1 MRAAVFALLFA
12 LAAAAAPAVA
22 QANGPGPD
30 VVVIVADDLGFG
42 DVGYNGSSIRT
53 PNLDQLAAEGLRL
66 DRFYVSPLCSPS
78 RAGLLTGRYGVR
90 MGINEPVSHSDTL
103 GIPPAEV
110 TLAEYLGDAGYE
122 TAMVGK
128 WHLGD
133 DCPYHPLQQ
142 GFDSFVGLLSGG
154 ADYFTRRTVVGPD
167 WWRDAAPVDTG
178 GYTTDLI
185 ADEAV
190 EVLTRPRDG
199 PLFLY
204 LPFTASHVPLQ
215 ALDEDLA
222 LYPGLDGD
230 RRTFAAMTTRLD
242 RAVGRV
248 MAAVRASGRPTLV
261 WFLSDNGAVET
272 FGGSNGGL
280 AGGKGQ
286 TFEGG
291 IRVPSVVWYPDWGPR
306 TVEHPVWYLDVL
318 PTVLGL
324 LSDPPAPAQPLDGA
338 DLGPTFAGAPPDPS
352 LFSRTL
358 FSYRRTGTDGYWL
371 AAQTAT
377 WKYVEHL
384 LPDRAV
390 VDLFRI
396 DLDPYEQADSSRAY
410 RARVAEMRAQAI
422 AFTSLTLPGATH
434 DETLTIDRPP
444 DLAECSGILTT
455 PPGPPPDGLSLRVGP
470 NPLRDESAIRIETDR
485 FREVRVDLV
494 DLLGRRVR
502 TLFQGT
508 VEAGGRRAV
517 PVRPGGLP
525 SGVYVVR
532 VTAAGASA
540 SARVVVAR

>member
-1 MRAAVFALLFA
+1 MRSRPAALLRTGA
-12 LAAAAAPAVA
+12 LLLGLAVA
-22 QANGPGPD
+22 ARAQAPD
-30 VVVIVADDLGFG
+30 VVLIVADDVGIG
-42 DVGYNGSSIRT
+42 DVGYLGSEIQT
-53 PNLDQLAAEGLRL
+53 PHLDRLAAEGVVL
-66 DRFYVSPLCSPS
+66 DRFYTASQCTPS

-90 MGINEPVSHSDTL
+90 MRLNEALSRADTV
-103 GIPPAEV
+103 GMPAAET
-110 TLAEYLGDAGYE
+110 TLAEALGDAGYE

-128 WHLGD
+128 WHLGGA
-133 DCPYHPLQQ
+133 CHQHPTRH
-142 GFDSFVGLLSGG
+142 GFDTFLGLRYGG
-154 ADYFTRRTVVGPD
+154 ANYHTRQTPEGRD
-167 WWRDAAPVDTG
+167 WWRGFELDERS

-318 PTVLGL
+318 PTVLGVVGAAMPEL
-324 LSDPPAPAQPLDGA
+324 PLDGVDQGA
-338 DLGPTFAGAPPDPS
+338 QLAGAPPPEALLDRV
-352 LFSRTL
+352 LYT
-358 FSYRRTGTDGYWL
+358 YRRTNLQGAAWI
-371 AAQTAT
+371 AAQTAR
-377 WKYVEHL
+377 WKYVRQPGL
-384 LPDRAV
+384 RDTLDALYRV
-390 VDLFRI
+390 
-396 DLDPYEQADSSRAY
+396 DLDPTEQADSSAARPDVFAELRA
-410 RARVAEMRAQAI
+410 AAH
-422 AFTSLTLPGATH
+422 AFTDLTLPGAGN
-434 DETLTIDRPP
+434 DLTLTDPSVP
-444 DLAECSGILTT
+444 DLAACAGVLAT
-455 PPGPPPDGLSLRVGP
+455 PHGPEPDGLRLRVGP
-470 NPLRDESAIRIETDR
+470 NPARGGATVRVGLDR
-485 FREVRVDLV
+485 TLEVRVDLV

-502 TLFQGT
+502 TLFVGT
-508 VEAGGRRAV
+508 VEAGAERAV
-517 PVRPGGLP
+517 PIRPGGLP

-532 VTAAGASA
+532 ATTASA
-540 SARVVVAR
+540 SATARVVLTR

>member
-1 MRAAVFALLFA
+1 MRTAVLAALLV
-12 LAAAAAPAVA
+12 LVAAPGVA
-22 QANGPGPD
+22 QPD
-30 VVVIVADDLGFG
+30 VVLIVADDLGFG
-42 DVGYNGSSIRT
+42 DVGYNGSDIQT
-53 PNLDQLAAEGLRL
+53 PHLDQLAAEGLVL

-103 GIPPAEV
+103 GLPPAEV
-110 TLAEYLGDAGYE
+110 TLAEYLDDAGYE

-133 DCPYHPLQQ
+133 DCPFHPLQQ

-154 ADYFTRRTVVGPD
+154 ASYFDRRNVVGLD

-185 ADEAV
+185 AAEAV
-190 EVLTRPRDG
+190 EVLSRPRDG

-204 LPFTASHVPLQ
+204 LPFTAPHTPLH
-215 ALDEDLA
+215 ALEEDLV
-222 LYPGLDGD
+222 LYPGVAEPH
-230 RRTFAAMTTRLD
+230 RTFAAMTTALD

-248 MAAVRASGRPTLV
+248 MASVRASGRPTLV
-261 WFLSDNGAVET
+261 WFLSDNGAVED

-280 AGGKGQ
+280 RGGKGQ
-286 TFEGG
+286 HWEGA
-291 IRVPSVVWYPDWGPR
+291 IRVPSVVWYPEWGAGE
-306 TVEHPVWYLDVL
+306 VSHPVWYLDVL

-324 LSDPPAPAQPLDGA
+324 LPQPPTPVNPLDGTDQGA
-338 DLGPTFAGAPPDPS
+338 FLAGAPPDAS
-352 LFSRTL
+352 VLERTL

-371 AAQTAT
+371 AAQSAL
-377 WKYVEHL
+377 WKYAEHRT
-384 LPDRAV
+384 PDRTA

-396 DLDPYEQADSSRAY
+396 DLDPYEQADSSRSY
-410 RARVAEMRAQAI
+410 RGQVAAMRQAAI
-422 AFTSLTLPGATH
+422 AFTELTLPGAAH

-455 PPGPPPDGLSLRVGP
+455 PPGPPPGGLSLRVGP
-470 NPLRDESAIRIETDR
+470 NPLRDDSAVRIETDR
-485 FREVRVDLV
+485 YREVRVDLF

-502 TLFQGT
+502 TLFTGT

-517 PVRPGGLP
+517 PLRPGGLP
-525 SGVYVVR
+525 SGVYIVR
-532 VTAAGASA
+532 VTASGASM